1 MKVFLMQGDSIT
13 DASRSHSTSNPDPYR
28 LLGKGYAA
36 FTASALELKYPGEYT
51 YINRGV
57 SGNRI
62 VDLFARNKLDLINL
76 KPDILSILIGVNDVW
91 HEFSRQNG
99 VDAEKFEEMYNLLLD
114 EVQEALPEIKVI
126 LMGAFILPGLPY
138 DYKEFRAEVEKRAAI
153 TKKIAQERGFIFV
166 DLQTL
171 FDEADARGV
180 QHLTADGVH
189 PDYAGCELI
198 KDALVAAFE
207 EVR

>member
-13 DASRSHSTSNPDPYR
+13 DAGRDRAVDPEPYHA
-28 LLGKGYAA
+28 LGKGYAA

-51 YINRGV
+51 FINRGH
-57 SGNRI
+57 SGDRV
-62 VDLFARNKLDLINL
+62 VDLFARNKKDLINL

-91 HEFSRQNG
+91 HEYSHQNG
-99 VDAEKFEEMYNLLLD
+99 VEPEKFEMIYNLLLD
-114 EVQEALPEIKVI
+114 EVQEALPNVKVI
-126 LMGAFILPGLPY
+126 LMGAFVLPNLKEY
-138 DYKEFRAEVEKRAAI
+138 DYEAFRADVQERAAI
-153 TKKIAQERGFIFV
+153 TKKIAEERGFKFV
-166 DLQTL
+166 DLQAL
-171 FDEADARGV
+171 FDEAYAKGA

-198 KDALVAAFE
+198 KNALVAAFE